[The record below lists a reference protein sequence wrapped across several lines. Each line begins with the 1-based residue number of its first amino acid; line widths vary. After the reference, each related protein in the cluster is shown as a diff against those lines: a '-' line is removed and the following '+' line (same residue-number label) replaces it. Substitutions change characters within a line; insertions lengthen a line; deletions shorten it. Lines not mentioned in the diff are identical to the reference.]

1 MNDIRTGQAHG
12 GSRHPDGMILMAT
25 LVIMLLIT
33 ILGIGMLF
41 ASRSELNTSN
51 SYRQTLKAFNH
62 ADAVVQLAIR
72 ATDVMVYG
80 TVDDVRDHLDYNSV
94 DSDYKVEVTSNLD
107 TLNSD
112 MTSNRISSRSRYLG
126 VGRLTSTTPDII
138 VRDKNDQVVGTVMI
152 SHDFAND
159 STPFAGASVGSSGG
173 IADKG
178 STGIGGMALQYYV
191 ITVSGKDPTIGG
203 DSFFLED
210 DDQLAIS
217 GPQTFIT
224 VLYSVVKSN

>member
-1 MNDIRTGQAHG
+1 MTRESAHQHRG
-12 GSRHPDGMILMAT
+12 AAPHPDGMILMAT
-25 LVIMLLIT
+25 LVVMLLVT

-80 TVDDVRDHLDYNSV
+80 TVEDVRDHLDFNSAH
-94 DSDYKVEVTSNLD
+94 SDYKVEVTNNLD

-112 MTSNRISSRSRYLG
+112 LSSNRISTKSRYLG

-138 VRDKNDQVVGTVMI
+138 VRDNRDRVVGTVMI

-159 STPFAGASVGSSGG
+159 SAPFGGAAVGSSGG

-178 STGIGGMALQYYV
+178 STGIGGMSLQYYV
-191 ITVSGKDPTIGG
+191 ITVSGKDPATGG
-203 DSFFLED
+203 ESYFLED
-210 DDQLAIS
+210 DDVMAFS